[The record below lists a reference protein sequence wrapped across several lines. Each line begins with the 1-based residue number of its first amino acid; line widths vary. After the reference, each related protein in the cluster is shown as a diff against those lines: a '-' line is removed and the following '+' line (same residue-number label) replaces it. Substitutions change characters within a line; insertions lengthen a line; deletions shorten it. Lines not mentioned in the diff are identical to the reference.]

1 MNVSRHNTLSR
12 TLALPLCARALSLS
26 LSLIGSDYLAPRQRE
41 RERFGEGKKKR
52 VCLLRRIVY

>member
-41 RERFGEGKKKR
+41 RERDLERERRKGF
-52 VCLLRRIVY
+52 VC